1 MAGVFNALTT
11 AVSGINAQADA
22 FTNLSNNIANSQ
34 TVGYKAST
42 TAFAD
47 YVSGNMRLN
56 SASQAQSNT
65 VQAVTVQHVDNS
77 GTATKS
83 TNSLA
88 MHVSGAGMFTV
99 SKPSGVSSS
108 ASNTTTFQAQ
118 QYYTRNGDFYQDKK
132 GYLVNTSGY
141 YLNGYMVDSTG
152 ALSNQLSQVNVANI
166 GFKPTTTTTLKMN
179 AEIGKLPA
187 QSTNYTPQ
195 SYTSP
200 TTTTYDSSS
209 NPHKIA
215 TQWQESSTNPLVW
228 DMSVYDADGTGTIAP
243 NDYQVTFDNSGN
255 LASVVDKS
263 TNQQVGSSTPGS
275 TVSIPISA
283 KYGQN
288 DSQHMNFLL
297 GTIGGKTGTT
307 MVAPNAIPSTTSQA
321 APLTASG
328 TTLTMGKTLLG
339 TATGSN
345 QSYMTTPME
354 VNGTQVAAKWT
365 QSSASPP
372 TWTVQAVNPYDSSSS
387 SSVQGATHTVV
398 FNPDGTM
405 KTVDGGDPSAA
416 KTAIT
421 ASIKGQNYTLDMSG
435 GSLTTSPTLNADTSA
450 LTNDSVVS
458 GTYTGP
464 SIQSDGSIMA
474 QFDNGYS
481 QLIGK
486 VSLTNFNNFNGLRAV
501 DGQAY
506 LATSESGTP
515 QTGVVGTNGTGSL
528 AVGYTESS
536 TTDLTGD
543 LSALIV
549 AQEAYTANTKTV
561 TTADQMLQSTI
572 AMKQ

>member
-42 TAFAD
+42 TSFSD
-47 YVSGNMRLN
+47 YVSGNLRYN
-56 SASQAQSNT
+56 SASQAESNT
-65 VQAVTVQHVDNS
+65 VQAVSVQHVDNS

-88 MHVSGAGMFTV
+88 MHVSGSGLFTV
-99 SKPSGVSSS
+99 SKPTGVASSD
-108 ASNTTTFQAQ
+108 SNTTSFQSQ

-141 YLNGYMVDSTG
+141 YLNGYMVDSNG
-152 ALSNQLSQVNVANI
+152 ALSNQLTQVNVANV

-179 AEIGKLPA
+179 AEVGKLPA
-187 QSTNYTPQ
+187 DSTSYTPQ
-195 SYTSP
+195 SYTTAP
-200 TTTTYDSSS
+200 TTTYDSSS

-215 TQWQESSTNPLVW
+215 TQWKESSSNPLVW
-228 DMSVYDADGTGTIAP
+228 DVSAYDADGTGSIAP
-243 NDYQVTFDNSGN
+243 NGYQVTFDHSGA

-263 TNQQVGSSTPGS
+263 TGKPVGTNLPGS
-275 TVSIPISA
+275 AANIPITA
-283 KYGQN
+283 KYSQN
-288 DSQHMNFLL
+288 SSQDMTLSL

-307 MVAPNAIPSTTSQA
+307 MVAPNNTPATTSQSA
-321 APLTASG
+321 ELTTSG
-328 TTLTMGKTLLG
+328 TTMTLGKTVLG

-345 QSYMTTPME
+345 QSYMTAP
-354 VNGTQVAAKWT
+354 TQVDGQPVAVKWT
-365 QSSASPP
+365 QSSSSPP
-372 TWTVQAVNPYDSSSS
+372 TWSVQAVNPYDTSSSS
-387 SSVQGATHTVV
+387 QVQGSAHTVV
-398 FNPDGTM
+398 FNNDGSI
-405 KTVDGGDPSAA
+405 KTFDGNSPSTASSAA
-416 KTAIT
+416 TAT
-421 ASIKGQNYTLDMSG
+421 VNGKSYTLDMSG
-435 GSLTTSPTLNADTSA
+435 ASLTTDATLNTDTNA
-450 LTNDSVVS
+450 LINDSVVN

-464 SIQSDGSIMA
+464 SIESDGSIMA

-481 QLIGK
+481 QLLGK
-486 VSLTNFNNFNGLRAV
+486 VSLTNFNNVNGLRAV

-506 LATSESGTP
+506 RATSESGTP
-515 QTGVVGTNGTGSL
+515 QTGVVGANGTGSL

-536 TTDLTGD
+536 TTNLTGD

-549 AQEAYTANTKTV
+549 AQEAYSANTKTV